1 MEHFFIY
8 PCPGFYSTT
17 ELVTRHALK
26 SSSAS
31 ITPPVA
37 PSLVFPQNRIFN
49 GFSTD
54 SMTGVTS
61 NKLVNLMKSRGES
74 SPRIGSEHQ
83 AEIPDLLEV
92 PVPEEVICKEEVGE
106 EDSKPAEMK
115 EEMVWDPA
123 CAQSI
128 TDLEMRHFLGAARS
142 VASGIPAPGGGS
154 RNIFH
159 FSIPSF

>member
-1 MEHFFIY
+1 
-8 PCPGFYSTT
+8 
-17 ELVTRHALK
+17 
-26 SSSAS
+26 
-31 ITPPVA
+31 
-37 PSLVFPQNRIFN
+37 
-49 GFSTD
+49 
-54 SMTGVTS
+54 MTGVTS
-61 NKLVNLMKSRGES
+61 NKLVNLMKPSRGES

>member
-1 MEHFFIY
+1 M
-8 PCPGFYSTT
+8 
-17 ELVTRHALK
+17 TRHALK

-37 PSLVFPQNRIFN
+37 APSLVFPQNRIFN
-49 GFSTD
+49 GGFSRD
-54 SMTGVTS
+54 STTGVTS
-61 NKLVNLMKSRGES
+61 NKLVNLMKSRGEL

-83 AEIPDLLEV
+83 AEIPDLLLE

-106 EDSKPAEMK
+106 EDSKPLEMK

-128 TDLEMRHFLGAARS
+128 TDLEMRHYLGAARS

-154 RNIFH
+154 QNIFH
-159 FSIPSF
+159 FSVPSF

>member
-1 MEHFFIY
+1 M
-8 PCPGFYSTT
+8 
-17 ELVTRHALK
+17 TRHALK

-54 SMTGVTS
+54 STTGVTTS
-61 NKLVNLMKSRGES
+61 NKLVNLMKPSRGES

-154 RNIFH
+154 RNIFIQ
-159 FSIPSF
+159 FSFSFILTLLLST